1 MYNKQFTI
9 GHFTNSYLQGVKM
22 VKINVDE
29 YVLCT
34 GYKLVRKQNTLD
46 YYALHQVPDTQKWQP
61 AKITHR
67 A

>member
-1 MYNKQFTI
+1 
-9 GHFTNSYLQGVKM
+9 M

-29 YVLCT
+29 YFLCT
-34 GYKLVRKQNTLD
+34 GYKLVPKQNTVD